1 MLWAVRFQHLLRD
14 KDKTMRRTIIFL
26 LMSLLVFSACE
37 PLQTPPEQAQ
47 PDIQVFNPTSTFTP
61 EPIPTNT
68 PIPPTETAQPRATST
83 PVPTNPPVPNPE
95 GEIIV
100 GETVKIPGASFM
112 MGCNGEINGDMD
124 CPDSELP
131 YHEVTLPSYFIDR
144 YEVTNSQYKECVDA
158 DVCEAPKSTVSK
170 TRDDYF
176 NNPDYAL
183 YPVIQVTY
191 EDAQTYCEWAGMRLP
206 TEAEWE
212 LAARS
217 VYANLYPWGNE
228 DPDCTLANSLNDL
241 TVTSC
246 VGDTTRV
253 GSYPLGSSDYG
264 VMDMAGN
271 VWEWVA
277 DYYSA
282 DYYTDSPTENP
293 QGPESGSERVVR
305 GGGWS
310 GSWRYLRTPSRAYD
324 LPFYSG
330 ADLGFRCAMDVPEN

>member
-1 MLWAVRFQHLLRD
+1 MKRI
-14 KDKTMRRTIIFL
+14 IIFL

-37 PLQTPPEQAQ
+37 TLQVPPEQIQ
-47 PDIQVFNPTSTFTP
+47 TDFQVFNPTATLTP
-61 EPIPTNT
+61 EPAPTNT
-68 PIPPTETAQPRATST
+68 PVPPTETAQPRATST
-83 PVPTNPPVPNPE
+83 LVPTNPPVPNPE
-95 GEIIV
+95 DEIKV
-100 GETVKIPGASFM
+100 GEKVEIPGASFM
-112 MGCNGEINGDMD
+112 MGCNGEINGDLG

-131 YHEVTLPSYFIDR
+131 YHEVTLPSYLIDR

-158 DVCEAPKSTVSK
+158 GVCDAPKSDGSK
-170 TRDDYF
+170 TREDYF

-183 YPVIQVTY
+183 YPVVHVTY
-191 EDAQTYCEWAGMRLP
+191 DDAQTYCEWAGMRLP

-228 DPDCTLANSLNDL
+228 DPDCTRANSLNDL

-246 VGDTTRV
+246 VGDTTMV
-253 GSYPLGSSDYG
+253 GSYPQGSSDFG

-282 DYYTDSPTENP
+282 DYYSVSPTENP

-324 LPFYSG
+324 LPFFSG
-330 ADLGFRCAMDVPEN
+330 ADLGFRCAMDVTVN

>member
-1 MLWAVRFQHLLRD
+1 MKRI
-14 KDKTMRRTIIFL
+14 IIFL

-37 PLQTPPEQAQ
+37 PLQSPPEQTQ
-47 PDIQVFNPTSTFTP
+47 TDIKVFDPTSTMMP

-68 PIPPTETAQPRATST
+68 TVPRTETTQPRATST
-83 PVPTNPPVPNPE
+83 PVPTNPPAPIPE
-95 GEIIV
+95 GQITV
-100 GETVKIPGASFM
+100 GETVEIPGASFM
-112 MGCNGEINGDMD
+112 MGCNGEINGNLG

-131 YHEVTLPSYFIDR
+131 YHEVTLPTYIIDR
-144 YEVTNSQYKECVDA
+144 FEVTNSQYKACVDA
-158 DVCEAPKSTVSK
+158 GICEAPKSKASK
-170 TRDDYF
+170 TREDYF
-176 NNPDYAL
+176 INPDYDL

-191 EDAQTYCEWAGMRLP
+191 EDAQTYCEWTGMRLP

-217 VYANLYPWGNE
+217 LYANLYPWGNE

-241 TVTSC
+241 NVTSC
-246 VGDTTRV
+246 VGDTTMV
-253 GSYPLGSSDYG
+253 GSYVLGSSDYG

-282 DYYTDSPTENP
+282 DYYSISPTENP

-330 ADLGFRCAMDVPEN
+330 ADLGFRCAMDLPVN